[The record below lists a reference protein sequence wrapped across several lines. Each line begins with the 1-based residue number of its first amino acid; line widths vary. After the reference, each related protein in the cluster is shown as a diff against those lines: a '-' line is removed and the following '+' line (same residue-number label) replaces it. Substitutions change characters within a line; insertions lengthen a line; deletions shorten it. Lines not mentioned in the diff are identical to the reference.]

1 MKTRVEIKK
10 RTQSLIQYT
19 DVLENKFNDPAIE
32 PENTS
37 EFFDFVKS
45 ETEPIFVLVK
55 EWERLLA
62 EESAQD
68 RMIIPENIILST
80 KDNMTALI
88 MHSFYKDVRRRR
100 YMEIKR
106 SCLYTFQSVLKEL
119 DNES

>member
-37 EFFDFVKS
+37 EFFNFVKS

>member
-19 DVLENKFNDPAIE
+19 DILENKFNDPAIE

-37 EFFDFVKS
+37 EFFNFVKS